1 VTTGWLS
8 HLSDISGRKKIL
20 ALSMFGALFMSANN
34 FGLGSLTNLDY
45 RDVVYILVSNASTLF
60 GRHGEAFIIIAPLV
74 EGILGAQSTY
84 NGITH
89 A

>member
-1 VTTGWLS
+1 MV
-8 HLSDISGRKKIL
+8 GRKKIL
-20 ALSMFGALFMSANN
+20 ALSMFGALFMSVHD
-34 FGLGSLTNLDY
+34 FGLHSCLTNLAC
-45 RDVVYILVSNASTLF
+45 RDFVYILVSDASTVF
-60 GRHGEAFIIIAPLV
+60 GGHGEAFIIVAPLV